1 LTLSMTGFAGDLE
14 IDLGCRPL
22 GKVDALIRLP

>member
-1 LTLSMTGFAGDLE
+1 LSMTGFAADLE

-22 GKVDALIRLP
+22 GKVDALILLP